1 MVREECE
8 RWPDLLALA
17 GGRDTGEGC
26 PFAEDDEVR
35 EEVVV
40 EARPPMLVPEDSLGD
55 IPSLESPPGV
65 GGLGGGSGRSIGEAS
80 ASALPETDV
89 PLAALLDF
97 YRQ

>member
-1 MVREECE
+1 M
-8 RWPDLLALA
+8 WPDLLALA
-17 GGRDTGEGC
+17 CGRVTGEGC

-65 GGLGGGSGRSIGEAS
+65 GRLGGGSGIGG
-80 ASALPETDV
+80 ALFADTDGPKITGNLKLV
-89 PLAALLDF
+89 
-97 YRQ
+97 Q